1 MSIKA
6 DIFVIGLGAM
16 GAAITYQ
23 LARRGAKVIGID
35 QFEPP
40 HKHGSTHGE
49 TRITRQA
56 IGEGM
61 QFVPLAIRSHQL
73 WRDIEAASGEK
84 IYTDCGALVLARTGL
99 DSKLHGQSDFLGA
112 TIDAAEDFG
121 IEHEILSSEEI
132 TKRFPQFELIGDERG
147 YFEKEAGYLNP
158 ETAVTAQL
166 TLAENEGATLI
177 TGQPAKF
184 RKDSK
189 ATYVEFGGNEYGA
202 EKIVIAAGA
211 WVPQLLPEMAPNLR
225 VSRQVLYWF
234 ELDGSVSYSAEE
246 CPVFIWNWGSE
257 DTDVFYG
264 FPQTA
269 DRAEIKIATE
279 QLVTTTTPETIS
291 RHVSEEEIA
300 GTAERHLLGKLR
312 GVTPHCT
319 RAVTCL
325 YTSTADSN
333 FVIDWLPDR
342 SETLVVSACSGHGFK
357 HSAAIGEAI
366 AEMVETGRAPD
377 VLKPFSI
384 VPKRAC

>member
-40 HKHGSTHGE
+40 HNHGSTHGE

-56 IGEGM
+56 IGEGL
-61 QFVPLAIRSHQL
+61 QFVPLASRSHQL
-73 WRDIEAASGEK
+73 WREIEAASGEK
-84 IYTDCGALVLARTGL
+84 IFTDCGALVLARTGL

-112 TIDAAEDFG
+112 TIEAAESFG
-121 IEHEILSSEEI
+121 IKHEKLTNEEI
-132 TKRFPQFELIGDERG
+132 SARFPQFELIGDEQG
-147 YFEKEAGYLNP
+147 YFEGEAGYLNP
-158 ETAVTAQL
+158 ETAVAAQL
-166 TLAENEGATLI
+166 KLAENEGATLI

-184 RKDSK
+184 RKDSR
-189 ATYVEFGGNEYGA
+189 ATYVEFDGEVYVA
-202 EKIVIAAGA
+202 EKTIIAAGA

-234 ELDGSVSYSAEE
+234 ELDGSVSYSAKE
-246 CPVFIWNWGSE
+246 CPVFIWNWGGE

-279 QLVTTTTPETIS
+279 QLVTTTTPETVS
-291 RHVSEEEIA
+291 RQVKNEEVVTMAESHVV
-300 GTAERHLLGKLR
+300 GKLR
-312 GVTPHCT
+312 GVTSHCT

-357 HSAAIGEAI
+357 HSAAIGEAA
-366 AEMVETGRAPD
+366 AEMVETGRTPE
-377 VLKPFSI
+377 VLLPFTL
-384 VPKRAC
+384 VGD